1 LGNPVLPGVIATID
15 FSVDSQ
21 TEVGDHYFVVG
32 RVHSLHHEANVP
44 NAMVFFR
51 GKVVSA
57 EHPG

>member
-1 LGNPVLPGVIATID
+1 L
-15 FSVDSQ
+15 
-21 TEVGDHYFVVG
+21 
-32 RVHSLHHEANVP
+32 RHEDNVA